1 LTVLS
6 VENLSI
12 DYKTQGIM
20 LSAVYSVSFGLEE
33 RNVLGIVGESG
44 SGKTTIGLAIMR
56 LLPKNAQTRGVIQFE
71 DTNVTQ
77 IRQSDASTIRGT
89 GITMIF
95 QEPMTSLN
103 PVMRVSDQLAE
114 AITIRRERSLTK
126 NPTKA
131 YELSTYSAASE
142 GDNLSPSRA
151 RFGLSSS
158 STNSPPKSKVM
169 LKEVVD
175 ALRKVRISDPERTAS
190 KYPHELSGGERQR
203 VMIAMAYL
211 LRPKVL
217 IADEPTTALDVTTQ
231 AQILKLMMELRDEIG
246 TAILLISHDLL
257 VVGQI
262 ADKVAVMYAGEVMEI
277 ALTSDIFAKPM
288 HPYTQGLVGSIPKG
302 YKGEGRVNPI
312 PPSPQG
318 EVPQMLKGCKFHSRC
333 SFAMEKCR
341 VSKPELREV
350 ESNHYVACYLY

>member
-1 LTVLS
+1 LTILS

-12 DYKTQGIM
+12 DYKTHGF
-20 LSAVYSVSFGLEE
+20 LLNAVYSVNFTLGEK
-33 RNVLGIVGESG
+33 NVLGIVGESG

-56 LLPKNAQTRGVIQFE
+56 LLPKNAQTRGTIQFE
-71 DTNVTQ
+71 DSNVTQ
-77 IRQSDASTIRGT
+77 IRKNEVSAIRGT

-103 PVMRVSDQLAE
+103 PVIRVSDQLAE

-131 YELSTYSAASE
+131 YQLSTYSASSD
-142 GDNLSPSRA
+142 GGNLSPSRSW
-151 RFGLSSS
+151 FGTRSS
-158 STNSPPKSKVM
+158 NSLPKSKVM
-169 LKEVVD
+169 LKEIVD
-175 ALRKVRISDPERTAS
+175 ALKKVRISDPERTAG

-231 AQILKLMMELRDEIG
+231 AQILKLMLELRDEIG

-262 ADKVAVMYAGEVMEI
+262 ADKVAVMYAGELMEI
-277 ALTSDIFAKPM
+277 APTETIFGKPM

-302 YKGEGRVNPI
+302 YKNEGRVNPI

-318 EVPQMLKGCKFHSRC
+318 EVTQMLKGCKFHSRC
-333 SFAMEKCR
+333 GFAMEKCK
-341 VSKPELREV
+341 VSRPELREV
-350 ESNHYVACYLY
+350 EGNHFVACYLY